1 MTRRFLLR
9 YKPLSQANT
18 CYTWS
23 LGKPMRRREFIASIG
38 GAATSIAWPRAARAQ
53 QGERIRRIGALQ
65 GLAESD
71 PEWPRRFGAFK
82 QRLQELGW
90 NEGRNVAFEF
100 RFADG
105 KPERLPALAAE
116 LVQANVDVI
125 ITNAAQPIEAARQAT
140 STIPIVMASVGD
152 ALGAG
157 YVASLARPGGNV
169 TGLTL
174 VATDQSAKRLQLVKE
189 IVPNLVRVAVL
200 WNSNAS
206 GHRLQLQEMERATPG
221 LGIMLQS
228 LAIRNA
234 DEIDAGLQAAMQA
247 NAQAIVTM
255 DDPVVQSQRGRIVT
269 FAMRQRLPVMSEFR
283 PGTEAGALM
292 SYGPNQIDLWRRA
305 AAYVDKILKGA
316 KPADIPVEQPTKFE
330 LVINLKSAKA
340 LGITIPPSLLSV
352 ADEVIE

>member
-1 MTRRFLLR
+1 V
-9 YKPLSQANT
+9 K
-18 CYTWS
+18 
-23 LGKPMRRREFIASIG
+23 RREFITLLG
-38 GAATSIAWPRAARAQ
+38 GAAAWPLAAHAQ
-53 QGERIRRIGALQ
+53 QSERMRRIGVLQ

-90 NEGRNVAFEF
+90 TEGRNVAFEL
-100 RFADG
+100 RFAGG
-105 KPERLPALAAE
+105 KPERLPALAAD
-116 LVQANVDVI
+116 LVQGNVDVI
-125 ITNAAQPIEAARQAT
+125 LTNAAQPIEAARKAT

-189 IVPNLVRVAVL
+189 VVPNLVRVAVL
-200 WNSNAS
+200 WNGNAS
-206 GHRLQLQEMERATPG
+206 GHRLQLQEMERATPA
-221 LGIMLQS
+221 LGIVLQS
-228 LAIRNA
+228 FPVRNA
-234 DEIDAGLQAAMQA
+234 DDIEASLQTAVQT

-255 DDPVVQSQRGRIVT
+255 DDPVVQSQRGRIVA

-283 PGTEAGALM
+283 AGTEAGTLM
-292 SYGPNQIDLWRRA
+292 SYGPNQVELWRRS

-316 KPADIPVEQPTKFE
+316 NAADLPVEQPTKFE
-330 LVINLKSAKA
+330 LVINLQTARA
-340 LGITIPPSLLSV
+340 LGVTIPPGVLAI

>member
-1 MTRRFLLR
+1 MLNM
-9 YKPLSQANT
+9 K
-18 CYTWS
+18 
-23 LGKPMRRREFIASIG
+23 RREFITLAG
-38 GAATSIAWPRAARAQ
+38 GAAAWPLSARAQ
-53 QGERIRRIGALQ
+53 QTDRMRRIGVLQ
-65 GLAESD
+65 GLAASD
-71 PEWPRRFGAFK
+71 PEWSRRFGAFK

-90 NEGRNVAFEF
+90 IEGRSVAFEF

-105 KPERLPALAAE
+105 TPERLPALAAE

-125 ITNAAQPIEAARQAT
+125 LTNAAQPIEAARKAT
-140 STIPIVMASVGD
+140 STVPIVMASVGD

-189 IVPNLVRVAVL
+189 IVPNLARVAVF
-200 WNSNAS
+200 WNANAS

-221 LGIMLQS
+221 LALTLQS
-228 LAIRNA
+228 LPIRNA
-234 DEIDAGLQAAMQA
+234 DDIDDGLQAALQA
-247 NAQAIVTM
+247 KAQAIVTM
-255 DDPVVQSQRGRIVT
+255 DDPVVQSQRARIVA

-283 PGTEAGALM
+283 PATEAGALM
-292 SYGPNQIDLWRRA
+292 SYGPNQIELWGRA

-316 KPADIPVEQPTKFE
+316 KPADLPVEQPTKFE
-330 LVINLKSAKA
+330 LVINLKTAKTIGLTVPDKLLA
-340 LGITIPPSLLSV
+340 L

>member
-1 MTRRFLLR
+1 
-9 YKPLSQANT
+9 
-18 CYTWS
+18 
-23 LGKPMRRREFIASIG
+23 MRRREFTTLLC
-38 GAATSIAWPRAARAQ
+38 GAAATWPLVVRAEQSDRL
-53 QGERIRRIGALQ
+53 RRIGALQ

-206 GHRLQLQEMERATPG
+206 GHRLQLQEMERANPG
-221 LGIMLQS
+221 VGIMLQS
-228 LAIRNA
+228 LAIRNE
-234 DEIDAGLQAAMQA
+234 DEMDAGL
-247 NAQAIVTM
+247 
-255 DDPVVQSQRGRIVT
+255 
-269 FAMRQRLPVMSEFR
+269 
-283 PGTEAGALM
+283 
-292 SYGPNQIDLWRRA
+292 RA
-305 AAYVDKILKGA
+305 A
-316 KPADIPVEQPTKFE
+316 
-330 LVINLKSAKA
+330 
-340 LGITIPPSLLSV
+340 
-352 ADEVIE
+352 